1 MEPGDDAIGHQHQ
14 GDGADETGGSVQDG
28 TAGEVRVLALAESE
42 QHDADELHHETVS
55 TFS

>member
-14 GDGADETGGSVQDG
+14 GDGADDTGGSVQDG